1 MKVNLKE
8 NIVINN
14 QLLPNNITN
23 ESVLKL
29 FRLIDKVSF
38 FDEVDKSMANI
49 DDNFFF
55 NEKRFMLKNSIIGKL
70 LNLIVDSNYSNAL
83 NVGSGTGFTS
93 AILSQ
98 ISSFVISLESDK
110 SLHEK
115 EKKNL
120 KIHEIENVKSVNEK
134 LNNGYKNSMPYDLI
148 FINGCLSESPKIFL
162 DQLDSVGRLV
172 CIESIDFNIKK
183 IVQYFKKSKILE
195 RKEYYIVNAPL
206 LL

>member
-29 FRLIDKVSF
+29 FRLIDKASF
-38 FDEVDKSMANI
+38 FDEVDNSMENV

-83 NVGSGTGFTS
+83 NVGSGIGFTS

>member
-29 FRLIDKVSF
+29 FRLIDKASF
-38 FDEVDKSMANI
+38 FDEVDKSMANV

-162 DQLDSVGRLV
+162 DQLDTVGRLV

>member
-38 FDEVDKSMANI
+38 FDEVDKSMANV

-55 NEKRFMLKNSIIGKL
+55 NDKRFMLKNSIIVKL

>member
-38 FDEVDKSMANI
+38 FDEVDKSMANV

-70 LNLIVDSNYSNAL
+70 LNLIVDGNYSNAL

-93 AILSQ
+93 AILAQ

-134 LNNGYKNSMPYDLI
+134 LNNGYKNLMPYDLI

-172 CIESIDFNIKK
+172 SIESIDFNIKK

>member
-38 FDEVDKSMANI
+38 FDKVDNSMENV

-55 NEKRFMLKNSIIGKL
+55 NEKRFMLKNSTIGKL
-70 LNLIVDSNYSNAL
+70 LNLIVDRNYSNTL

>member
-1 MKVNLKE
+1 MKANLKE

-38 FDEVDKSMANI
+38 FNEVDKSMANV

-83 NVGSGTGFTS
+83 NVGSGTDFTS

-134 LNNGYKNSMPYDLI
+134 LNNGYKNSMPYELI

-172 CIESIDFNIKK
+172 CIESIDFHIKK

>member
-38 FDEVDKSMANI
+38 FNEVDKSMANV

-55 NEKRFMLKNSIIGKL
+55 NEKRFVLKNSIIGKL
-70 LNLIVDSNYSNAL
+70 LNLIVDNNYSNAL

-115 EKKNL
+115 ERKNL

-134 LNNGYKNSMPYDLI
+134 LNCGYKNSMPYDLI
-148 FINGCLSESPKIFL
+148 FINGCLNESPKTFL
-162 DQLDSVGRLV
+162 SQLESIGRLV
-172 CIESIDFNIKK
+172 CIENTNFNIKK
-183 IVQYFKKSKILE
+183 IVQYFKNNKILE

>member
-29 FRLIDKVSF
+29 FRLIDKASF
-38 FDEVDKSMANI
+38 FDEVDKSMANV

-183 IVQYFKKSKILE
+183 IVLYFKKSKILE

>member
-38 FDEVDKSMANI
+38 FNEVDKSMANV

-55 NEKRFMLKNSIIGKL
+55 NEKRFVLKNSIIGKL
-70 LNLIVDSNYSNAL
+70 LNLIVDNNYSNAL

-134 LNNGYKNSMPYDLI
+134 LNNGYKNSMPYELI

-162 DQLDSVGRLV
+162 DQLDRVGRLV

>member
-29 FRLIDKVSF
+29 FRLIDKVNF
-38 FDEVDKSMANI
+38 FNEVDKSMANV

-162 DQLDSVGRLV
+162 DQLDSVGKLV

>member
-38 FDEVDKSMANI
+38 FDEIDKSMANV

-148 FINGCLSESPKIFL
+148 FINGSLSESPKIFL

>member
-38 FDEVDKSMANI
+38 FDEVDKSMANV

-120 KIHEIENVKSVNEK
+120 KINEIENVKSVNEK

-206 LL
+206 L

>member
-1 MKVNLKE
+1 MKEKLME
-8 NIVINN
+8 NIIINN
-14 QLLPNNITN
+14 QLLPHNITN

-29 FRLIDKVSF
+29 FGSVNKENF
-38 FDEVDKSMANI
+38 FDKEDKSMANV
-49 DDNFFF
+49 DENFFF
-55 NEKRFMLKNSIIGKL
+55 NEKRFILKNSTIAKL
-70 LNLIVDSNYSNAL
+70 LNLIVNGNYSNTL
-83 NVGSGTGFTS
+83 NVGSSNGFTS

-98 ISSFVISLESDK
+98 ISSSVVSLESDK

-134 LNNGYKNSMPYDLI
+134 LNCGYKNSMPYDLI
-148 FINGCLSESPKIFL
+148 FINGCLNESPKTFL
-162 DQLDSVGRLV
+162 SQLESIGRLV
-172 CIESIDFNIKK
+172 CIENTNFNIKK
-183 IVQYFKKSKILE
+183 IVQYFKNNKILE

>member
-38 FDEVDKSMANI
+38 FNEADKSMANV

-55 NEKRFMLKNSIIGKL
+55 NERRFMLKNSIIGKL

-148 FINGCLSESPKIFL
+148 FINGCLSESPKFFL
-162 DQLDSVGRLV
+162 DQLGSVGRLV

-183 IVQYFKKSKILE
+183 IAQYFKKNKILE

>member
-38 FDEVDKSMANI
+38 FNEVDKSMANV

-172 CIESIDFNIKK
+172 CIESIDFHIKK

>member
-38 FDEVDKSMANI
+38 FDEVDKSMANV

-148 FINGCLSESPKIFL
+148 FINGCLSESPKFFL

-172 CIESIDFNIKK
+172 CIENIDSNIKK

>member
-38 FDEVDKSMANI
+38 FDEVDKSMANV

-55 NEKRFMLKNSIIGKL
+55 NDKRFMLKNSIIGKL

>member
-38 FDEVDKSMANI
+38 LDEVDKSMANV

-162 DQLDSVGRLV
+162 DQLDNVGRLV
-172 CIESIDFNIKK
+172 CIESINFNIKK

>member
-38 FDEVDKSMANI
+38 FNEVDKSMANV

-55 NEKRFMLKNSIIGKL
+55 NEKRFVLKNSIIGKL
-70 LNLIVDSNYSNAL
+70 LNLIVDRNYSNAL

-115 EKKNL
+115 EKKN
-120 KIHEIENVKSVNEK
+120 
-134 LNNGYKNSMPYDLI
+134 
-148 FINGCLSESPKIFL
+148 
-162 DQLDSVGRLV
+162 
-172 CIESIDFNIKK
+172 
-183 IVQYFKKSKILE
+183 
-195 RKEYYIVNAPL
+195 
-206 LL
+206 

>member
-38 FDEVDKSMANI
+38 FDEVDKSMANV

-70 LNLIVDSNYSNAL
+70 LNLIVDNNYSNAL

>member
-38 FDEVDKSMANI
+38 FDEVDKSMANV

-70 LNLIVDSNYSNAL
+70 LNLIVDSNYSNTL

-120 KIHEIENVKSVNEK
+120 KIHEIENVKSVNGK
-134 LNNGYKNSMPYDLI
+134 LNNGYKNLMPYDLI
-148 FINGCLSESPKIFL
+148 FINGCLSESPKFFL

>member
-38 FDEVDKSMANI
+38 FDEVDKSMANV

-55 NEKRFMLKNSIIGKL
+55 NEKRFVLKNSIIGKL
-70 LNLIVDSNYSNAL
+70 LNLIIDSNYSNAL

-172 CIESIDFNIKK
+172 CIESIDFKIKK

>member
-38 FDEVDKSMANI
+38 FNEVDKSMANV

>member
-38 FDEVDKSMANI
+38 FDEVDKSMANV

-55 NEKRFMLKNSIIGKL
+55 NEKRFMLKNSTIGKL
-70 LNLIVDSNYSNAL
+70 LNLIVDRNYSNTL

>member
-38 FDEVDKSMANI
+38 FDEIDKSMANV
-49 DDNFFF
+49 DDHFFF

-93 AILSQ
+93 ALLSQ

>member
-38 FDEVDKSMANI
+38 FNEVDKSMANV

-55 NEKRFMLKNSIIGKL
+55 NERRFMLKNSIIGKL

-134 LNNGYKNSMPYDLI
+134 LNNGYKNSMPYELI

-172 CIESIDFNIKK
+172 CIESIDFHIKK

>member
-38 FDEVDKSMANI
+38 FDEVDKSMANV

-162 DQLDSVGRLV
+162 DQLDNVGRLV

>member
-38 FDEVDKSMANI
+38 FDEADNSMASV

-70 LNLIVDSNYSNAL
+70 LNLIVDRNYSNAL

-162 DQLDSVGRLV
+162 DQLDRVGRMV

>member
-29 FRLIDKVSF
+29 FRLIDKASF
-38 FDEVDKSMANI
+38 FDEVDKSMANV

-98 ISSFVISLESDK
+98 ISSFIISLESDK

>member
-38 FDEVDKSMANI
+38 FNEVDKSMANV

-134 LNNGYKNSMPYDLI
+134 LNNGYKNSMPYELI

>member
-38 FDEVDKSMANI
+38 FNEVDKSMANV

-55 NEKRFMLKNSIIGKL
+55 NERRFMLKNSIIGKL

-83 NVGSGTGFTS
+83 NVGSGTDFTS

-148 FINGCLSESPKIFL
+148 FINGCLSEPPKIFL
-162 DQLDSVGRLV
+162 EQLDSVGRLV

>member
-1 MKVNLKE
+1 MEKLKE

-29 FRLIDKVSF
+29 FQLIDNLSF
-38 FDEVDKSMANI
+38 LDEADKNMANI
-49 DDNFFF
+49 DENFFF
-55 NEKRFMLKNSIIGKL
+55 NEKRFMLKNSTIGKL
-70 LNLIVDSNYSNAL
+70 LNLIIDNNYRNTL

-98 ISSFVISLESDK
+98 ISSTVISLESDK

-120 KIHEIENVKSVNEK
+120 KIHEIENVKSINGK
-134 LNNGYKNSMPYDLI
+134 LYNGYKNSMPYDLI
-148 FINGCLSESPKIFL
+148 FINGCLKESPVIFL
-162 DQLDSVGRLV
+162 NQLDNVGRLV
-172 CIESIDFNIKK
+172 CIESINLNIKK
-183 IVQYFKKSKILE
+183 IVQYFKNYNILE

>member
-38 FDEVDKSMANI
+38 FDEVDKSMANV

-55 NEKRFMLKNSIIGKL
+55 NEKRFMLKNSTIGKL

>member
-38 FDEVDKSMANI
+38 FDEVDKSMANV

-162 DQLDSVGRLV
+162 DQLDTVGRLV

>member
-1 MKVNLKE
+1 MKVNPKE

-38 FDEVDKSMANI
+38 FDEVDKSMTNV

>member
-38 FDEVDKSMANI
+38 FDEVDKSMANV

-55 NEKRFMLKNSIIGKL
+55 NEKRFVLKNSIIGKL
-70 LNLIVDSNYSNAL
+70 LNLIVDNNYSNAL

-134 LNNGYKNSMPYDLI
+134 LNNGYKNSMPYELI

-172 CIESIDFNIKK
+172 CIESIDFHIKK

>member
-1 MKVNLKE
+1 MEKLKE

-29 FRLIDKVSF
+29 FQLIDNLSF
-38 FDEVDKSMANI
+38 LDEASKNMANV
-49 DDNFFF
+49 DENLFF
-55 NEKRFMLKNSIIGKL
+55 NEKRFMLKNSTIGKL
-70 LNLIVDSNYSNAL
+70 LNLIIDNNYTNTL

-98 ISSFVISLESDK
+98 ISSTVISLESDK

-115 EKKNL
+115 GKKNL
-120 KIHEIENVKSVNEK
+120 KIHEIENVKCINGK
-134 LNNGYKNSMPYDLI
+134 LYNGYKNSMPYDLI
-148 FINGCLSESPKIFL
+148 FINGCLKESPIIFL
-162 DQLDSVGRLV
+162 NQLDNVGRLV
-172 CIESIDFNIKK
+172 GIESINLNIKK
-183 IVQYFKKSKILE
+183 IVQYFKNYKILE

>member
-38 FDEVDKSMANI
+38 FNEVDKSMANV

-134 LNNGYKNSMPYDLI
+134 LNNGYKNSMPYELI

-162 DQLDSVGRLV
+162 NQLDSVGRLV